1 MLEHKQTTLH
11 RASIVS
17 KRDDYLTWPS
27 AGVWPA
33 APATSYVIQNSG
45 GGRHLVAAAN
55 AGPSDRP
62 FFWTWF
68 NKNIRHS
75 VSLCANEISLPF
87 CACRARASSFA
98 PCQRLCDAL
107 ISYARRRF
115 PL

>member
-17 KRDDYLTWPS
+17 KRDDYLTNAVECRRMARSSRNELRNPKLRRW
-27 AGVWPA
+27 A
-33 APATSYVIQNSG
+33 A
-45 GGRHLVAAAN
+45 LVAAAN

-75 VSLCANEISLPF
+75 VLLW
-87 CACRARASSFA
+87 
-98 PCQRLCDAL
+98 
-107 ISYARRRF
+107 
-115 PL
+115 